1 MFYRVNKARVPPSL
15 RADGEQD
22 GWGAAEVV
30 NVDQFHARSSA
41 HRPVTRARLLYDD
54 AGLYL
59 AFDVEDRYVRCLST
73 AYQSRVSRDSC
84 VEFFV
89 RPRAD
94 EGYFNFEINCG
105 GALLL
110 YYIEDPR
117 RVPGALFRKY
127 TEVPEHWGGQVR
139 IVSSL
144 PPVVFPE
151 DPRAVSWSVRCF
163 IPLRLFSE
171 FVGPIGSP
179 AGEEWSGNFFKCA
192 DECSQPHWA
201 SWSPIGDE
209 LRFHQP
215 QHFAPIRFEP

>member
-15 RADGEQD
+15 GTDGRQD
-22 GWGAAEVV
+22 GWGAAEVA

-110 YYIEDPR
+110 Y
-117 RVPGALFRKY
+117 
-127 TEVPEHWGGQVR
+127 
-139 IVSSL
+139 
-144 PPVVFPE
+144 
-151 DPRAVSWSVRCF
+151 
-163 IPLRLFSE
+163 
-171 FVGPIGSP
+171 
-179 AGEEWSGNFFKCA
+179 
-192 DECSQPHWA
+192 
-201 SWSPIGDE
+201 
-209 LRFHQP
+209 
-215 QHFAPIRFEP
+215 